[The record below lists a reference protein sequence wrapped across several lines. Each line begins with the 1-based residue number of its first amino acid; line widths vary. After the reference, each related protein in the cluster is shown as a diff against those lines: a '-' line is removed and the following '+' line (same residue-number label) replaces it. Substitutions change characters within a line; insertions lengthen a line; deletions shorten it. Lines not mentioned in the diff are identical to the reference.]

1 MCIYKYK
8 YIYIYWKSTT
18 WLFTY
23 LEDALRFWEQKNFF
37 LTSPRLHWHARA
49 NTHPQP
55 IQYTTQSSQHFHAW
69 TVHGESDFY
78 PMFPLQKMF
87 VKLTRFQLVSWCFMH
102 FTVHVLLLLPQLF
115 RLLQQ
120 LLPPF
125 LRRGRYLLARR
136 SRRGHRGRGRS
147 VLRVQHSSDQILCCL
162 RKTTE
167 KKTPAEASASGI
179 IMTNQLLQYAQY
191 ECQYIGRW
199 HIIWEYFLV
208 AQSWCVLLI
217 WACRGVQHSAA
228 AVKSPV
234 AAVKMHLAL
243 CSPTAPLLMR
253 MPLVSAFSLAPS
265 ALLAPWVDLNN
276 APWVAHLDR
285 THFLVGHPKKQYII

>member
-1 MCIYKYK
+1 MAL
-8 YIYIYWKSTT
+8 YILGRRDKV
-18 WLFTY
+18 F
-23 LEDALRFWEQKNFF
+23 EQNNFF

-49 NTHPQP
+49 NTHSTAHP
-55 IQYTTQSSQHFHAW
+55 IHHTIIPALPYLNSPRRIWCLSN
-69 TVHGESDFY
+69 D

-102 FTVHVLLLLPQLF
+102 FTVSSCF
-115 RLLQQ
+115 
-120 LLPPF
+120 F
-125 LRRGRYLLARR
+125 LSSSACC
-136 SRRGHRGRGRS
+136 SRF
-147 VLRVQHSSDQILCCL
+147 CL
-162 RKTTE
+162 RS
-167 KKTPAEASASGI
+167 SASTAGAGTSSLAVAALTAGGAAASSASSMAAI
-179 IMTNQLLQYAQY
+179 RSCAACEKPLRHQQKHQHQESSWPININQLLQY

-208 AQSWCVLLI
+208 APSWCVLLI

-285 THFLVGHPKKQYII
+285 THFRVGHPKKQYII